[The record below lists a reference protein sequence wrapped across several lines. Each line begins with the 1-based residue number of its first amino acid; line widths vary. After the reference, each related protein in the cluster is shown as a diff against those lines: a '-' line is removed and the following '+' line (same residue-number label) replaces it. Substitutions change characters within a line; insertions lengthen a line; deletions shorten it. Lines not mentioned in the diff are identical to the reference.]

1 MKHYAE
7 AGFGA
12 RREQVELESFSSMK
26 TPVVWISPCFSDMD
40 FTRKLFILFDSGLG
54 GVRTDA

>member
-12 RREQVELESFSSMK
+12 RREQVELESVSSMK
-26 TPVVWISPCFSDMD
+26 TPVVWISPCFSETD
-40 FTRKLFILFDSGLG
+40 FTGKFFILFEFRIGWG
-54 GVRTDA
+54 KN